1 LWLKISLHLIRY
13 CILNSINGLKEKRIT
28 GHHMNAIFNRR
39 SIRKYIRQEIS
50 EETLAKLLR
59 AGMAAPSAANEQ
71 PWHFV
76 VIKDRNILYDIPKF
90 HPYSQMLKEADCAI
104 VVCGDTVLETCKGF
118 WVQDCSAATEN
129 ILIEATELG
138 IGSVWLGVYP
148 DKDRVKP
155 VQTLLGLPETVI
167 PLSIIALGYPTDNK
181 APVDRFNQARIHHDK
196 W

>member
-1 LWLKISLHLIRY
+1 
-13 CILNSINGLKEKRIT
+13 
-28 GHHMNAIFNRR
+28 MNAIFNRR
-39 SIRKYIRQEIS
+39 SIRKYTKQEIS
-50 EETLAKLLR
+50 EEIIEKLLR

-76 VIKDRNILYDIPKF
+76 VIKDKDILYAIPKF
-90 HPYSQMLKEADCAI
+90 HPYAQMLREADCAI
-104 VVCGDTVLETCKGF
+104 VVCGDLVLESNKGF

-129 ILIEATELG
+129 ILIEATDLG
-138 IGSVWLGVYP
+138 LGSVWLGVYP

-167 PLSIIALGYPTDNK
+167 PLSIIALGYPTDSK
-181 APVDRFNQARIHHDK
+181 TPTDRFNPKRIHQNK

>member
-1 LWLKISLHLIRY
+1 
-13 CILNSINGLKEKRIT
+13 
-28 GHHMNAIFNRR
+28 MNAIFNRR
-39 SIRKYIRQEIS
+39 SIRKYTKQEIS
-50 EETLAKLLR
+50 EEIIEKILR
-59 AGMAAPSAANEQ
+59 AAMAAPSAGNEQ

-76 VIKDRNILYDIPKF
+76 VIKDKDILYSIPKF
-90 HPYSQMLKEADCAI
+90 HPYSHMLREADCAI
-104 VVCGDTVLETCKGF
+104 VVCCDLVLETNKGF

-155 VQTLLGLPETVI
+155 VQALLGLPETVI
-167 PLSIIALGYPTDNK
+167 PLCIVALGYPTDSK
-181 APVDRFNQARIHHDK
+181 APVDRFNAARVHRDK